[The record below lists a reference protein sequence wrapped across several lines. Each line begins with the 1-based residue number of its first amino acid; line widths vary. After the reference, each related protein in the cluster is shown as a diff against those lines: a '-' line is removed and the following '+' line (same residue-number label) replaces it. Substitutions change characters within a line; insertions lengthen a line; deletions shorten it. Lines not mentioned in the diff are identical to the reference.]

1 MTPCARM
8 SARSALILLGA
19 LSSGCTPGAPRPDTD
34 IPLSPSAGGNGPTAP
49 ITPLSGPAQRFARAP
64 VSADWWAMFGSDKLN
79 RLVSRAIVAN
89 NDIATAD
96 AALRQARE
104 QALTAGAAQ
113 LPTADVSYQALRT
126 QATTA
131 LAPPIQDQNVL
142 LYTLHTSQVTVGYQ
156 LDVFGGVRDKV
167 RSARAAADV
176 MRYKFEAARTTVIA
190 NLVLAVI
197 QNASLQAQIDAA
209 NTGISA
215 NKEVLSMLRTRQKLG
230 AVGALDVSAQE
241 TVLATAEAVLPPL
254 IRSQAHTQ
262 AQIGALV
269 GIAPSKAMPDLPTLE
284 QLQLPDTLP
293 LALPS
298 ELVNRRPD
306 VRAAK
311 AQMEGAAAD
320 VGTAIAAR
328 LPLFQ
333 LTAGL
338 GGSST
343 GFSEM
348 FKGGNPFWTLLGG
361 ISQPIFHGGALRH
374 SQHAFEAAFDGSK
387 SQYRAAALQ
396 AFVDISDALTA
407 LKSDAD
413 LVDATTR
420 AQAAASRTLNYVTR
434 QLQLGDVGTFALLN
448 AQATNAQASAALIQA
463 RTARF
468 SDTVALIQ
476 ALGGGWSDD
485 KVSAADTRN

>member
-1 MTPCARM
+1 MRA
-8 SARSALILLGA
+8 AVILLGLIVSA
-19 LSSGCTPGAPRPDTD
+19 CTPGAPRPVTD
-34 IPLSPSAGGNGPTAP
+34 VPLSPAAGGNGPTAP
-49 ITPLSGPAQRFARAP
+49 ITPVSGPAQRFALAP
-64 VSADWWAMFGSDKLN
+64 VPAEWWTMFGSDKLN
-79 RLVSRAIVAN
+79 GLVSRAIAAN

-104 QALTAGAAQ
+104 QALAAGAAQ
-113 LPTADVSYQALRT
+113 LPTVDASYQALRT
-126 QATTA
+126 QATNA

-142 LYTLHTSQVTVGYQ
+142 LYTFHTSQVTVGYQ
-156 LDVFGGVRDKV
+156 LDVFGGVHNKI

-176 MRYKFEAARTTVIA
+176 ARYRFEAARTTVIA

-197 QNASLQAQIDAA
+197 QNASLKAQIDAA
-209 NTGISA
+209 NAGISA
-215 NKEVLSMLRTRQKLG
+215 NRDVLAMLRTRQKLG

-254 IRSQAHTQ
+254 IRTQAHTQ
-262 AQIGALV
+262 AQIAALI
-269 GIAPSKAMPDLPTLE
+269 GLAPGSALPDLPTLE

-298 ELVNRRPD
+298 ELVDRRPD
-306 VRAAK
+306 VRAAR

-333 LTAGL
+333 ITASL

-343 GFSEM
+343 DFTEM
-348 FKGGNPFWTLLGG
+348 FKDGNPFWTLLGG
-361 ISQPIFHGGALRH
+361 VSQPIFHGGALRH

-420 AQAAASRTLNYVTR
+420 AQAAASRTLNYVTK

-448 AQATNAQASAALIQA
+448 AQASNAQASAALIQA

-468 SDTVALIQ
+468 SDTVALVQ
-476 ALGGGWSDD
+476 ALGGGWSDT
-485 KVSAADTRN
+485 KVSAGGSNK